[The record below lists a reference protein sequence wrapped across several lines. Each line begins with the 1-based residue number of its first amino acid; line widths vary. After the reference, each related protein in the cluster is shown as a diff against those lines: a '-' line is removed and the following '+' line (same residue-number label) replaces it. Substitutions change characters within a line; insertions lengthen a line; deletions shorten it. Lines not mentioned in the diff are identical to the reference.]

1 MIEESAQPIE
11 LNIFL
16 SNHDL
21 LNLKSQEENPTVP
34 RENDNWRRASMNGI
48 DSISPET
55 RKNLVH
61 PL

>member
-1 MIEESAQPIE
+1 
-11 LNIFL
+11 
-16 SNHDL
+16 
-21 LNLKSQEENPTVP
+21 LKSQEENPTVP